1 MKRKSHRFFTE
12 SFQLLRRLDYDL
24 GVASD
29 QSPGIYSI
37 GAVSRMLGTPAATI
51 RNWEDRYGKIV
62 PHRSPGGHRLYSGDQ
77 VEQLRFVAE
86 QIERGLSAADA
97 HRLLAER
104 GAGDRSTADQSST
117 GSGGALVLLAERDRL
132 AAEPEELG
140 LRSGGYEV
148 RSALTASEAEEL
160 WHELHPQLGI
170 VELMISGGQGAEL
183 CRRLKRHARGPLLA
197 ISTLQAER
205 EALAAGAD
213 LFLQKPLDP
222 LELVSAAN
230 KLLGTDAPVG
240 LTAEVTG

>member
-1 MKRKSHRFFTE
+1 MKRKSRRFFTE

-97 HRLLAER
+97 HRLLAE
-104 GAGDRSTADQSST
+104 GAKNPDDKIEPLDDNDTSRFQDVEDGCIGQARYGKVGNGL
-117 GSGGALVLLAERDRL
+117 GSFLVLQR
-132 AAEPEELG
+132 
-140 LRSGGYEV
+140 
-148 RSALTASEAEEL
+148 ASEL
-160 WHELHPQLGI
+160 
-170 VELMISGGQGAEL
+170 
-183 CRRLKRHARGPLLA
+183 RRAVGEKA
-197 ISTLQAER
+197 
-205 EALAAGAD
+205 
-213 LFLQKPLDP
+213 F
-222 LELVSAAN
+222 V
-230 KLLGTDAPVG
+230 LLGT
-240 LTAEVTG
+240 LTLRDVA